1 LTNADRG
8 ERVGAAV
15 RSAVFL
21 DRDGVINR
29 LVRNPATGLLESP
42 YRPEDV
48 ELTPRAVDAIRL
60 LRTLGLPLVGI
71 SNQPAAAKGTCD
83 LETLHAVHEEVA
95 RLLVEAEA
103 GLDDYRYCF
112 HHPDG
117 SVSEL
122 TQVCTCRKPAPG
134 MITAACESLGGC
146 DLARSWV
153 VGDSDVDVEAGRA
166 VGCRTMLV
174 EEPGSAHRRSGNAAP
189 DERARDLYEAAA
201 KIARASERGG

>member
-1 LTNADRG
+1 
-8 ERVGAAV
+8 V
-15 RSAVFL
+15 RPAVFL
-21 DRDGVINR
+21 DRDGVIIR
-29 LVRNPATGLLESP
+29 LVPNPATGLLESP

-60 LRTLGLPLVGI
+60 LRTLDVSLVGI
-71 SNQPAAAKGTCD
+71 SNQPAAAKGTCE
-83 LETLHAVHEEVA
+83 LEALHAVHEELA
-95 RLLVEAEA
+95 RLLAEA
-103 GLDDYRYCF
+103 GAQLDDYRYCF

-117 SVSEL
+117 SDSEL
-122 TQVCTCRKPAPG
+122 GRACSCRKPAPG
-134 MITAACESLGGC
+134 MITAACEELGGC

-174 EEPGSAHRRSGNAAP
+174 EEPGSAHRRSGGVRP

-201 KIARASERGG
+201 NIARAFETGG